1 MDILTFAANAVF
13 SSDHEE
19 ELCIPLTPTKGR
31 RPVFGE
37 LTNTIN
43 LSPEKLSDSSSLRA
57 LFTAPT
63 LATPKTKAKGGAAA
77 GAAGSC
83 TPGSRSLGR
92 GPHGKSLSSPSPG
105 SEAAARTPKREGAS
119 PHVGPGGDSCGRSP
133 LTPMSNLKLLTR
145 IASMEESISS
155 KKALFGRGDGASPAG
170 GAPAAR
176 APALPAGGPA
186 STLRRHNSD
195 CLGQAN
201 TRGRLGRSTALRK
214 HPTSSDYPTPS
225 SPGNLVMESVGH
237 IPSVD
242 DSSAARASE
251 GSRKDKSL
259 GLLSEKFLEHFPMEV
274 SFLETPR
281 RLVIDEVA
289 SMLGTERRRVYDI
302 INVLES
308 LNMAA
313 RVQKNM
319 YQWMGQL
326 HLQETLGRLKALG
339 HKLDVGAQLQALQHF
354 DHDFKFPQRIKTSL
368 QGDGE
373 KTDTRREK
381 SLGILCQK
389 FLMLLL
395 VSPEPHMISL
405 DNAARMLVGEA
416 GEDGERLRTRG
427 RRLYDIA
434 NVLASLGLVRRVP
447 TAKAFQYIG
456 PQVEAV
462 TSEED
467 TLGVLHRHSLLPSRL
482 GSSGGKEN
490 LVSSYGDHEVTPSN
504 SVPPVQKRG
513 RPRKLSTDFGTSAV
527 PAKRTKLQRTKSE
540 DVSTSKQSRKI
551 MRHPSLHDI
560 CQVAEVEREK
570 LLESE
575 RLQRSRSTDNSHSG
589 HAGPSPS
596 SERSEESSS
605 DFAGFKPITSV
616 PQPSLRTLL
625 QRRFTNRTKIPIALT
640 FQTPP
645 QGDNESTHLRSP
657 AQIITKHSPSV
668 AKVLHVAP
676 EASQTLHPDTVP
688 TVPSPRNIPVFSQT
702 SSPFYPV
709 NSGSV
714 STQNACL
721 TQNQQMKPVV
731 VVKGGSRLMNSSHN
745 QSRVVPVGSTTTQ
758 GPQVIKLITR
768 TGGYMQQEPSTVIT
782 VLPAGQAVS
791 KFNPQKHLIQ
801 TGGGFQQ
808 ISQGI
813 YTNGKKV
820 ISNSTGSVRCEVPVQ
835 GKVFTEQ
842 RQVSS
847 QPCTV
852 YTVSR
857 NMVTE
862 KTFPRVNSA
871 EGLHMPTVIQKYLG
885 PSLQSGSTSEPRFL
899 QISQSHTTAF
909 QIQNSVLK
917 SGGMSTV
924 RTASFR
930 ESSRSSPPMP
940 STQQAGNQ
948 ASTWQPS
955 PESSSTDSEL
965 EQIFGD
971 SFKFTRPKILVQ
983 ASSGQIAPHLNQHT

>member
-13 SSDHEE
+13 SSDQDE

-43 LSPEKLSDSSSLRA
+43 LSPEKLNDSSSLRA

-63 LATPKTKAKGGAAA
+63 LTTPKTKAKGGVAA
-77 GAAGSC
+77 GAAGSN

-119 PHVGPGGDSCGRSP
+119 PQVGPGGDSCGRSP

-155 KKALFGRGDGASPAG
+155 KKALFGHEKSACGDGASPTKG
-170 GAPAAR
+170 TLPAK

-201 TRGRLGRSTALRK
+201 TRAKLGRSTTLRK

-225 SPGNLVMESVGH
+225 SPGNLVMESVGR

-242 DSSAARASE
+242 DSCATRASE

-289 SMLGTERRRVYDI
+289 AMLGTERRRVYDI

-467 TLGVLHRHSLLPSRL
+467 TLGILHRHSLLPSRL

-504 SVPPVQKRG
+504 SVPP
-513 RPRKLSTDFGTSAV
+513 
-527 PAKRTKLQRTKSE
+527 RTRSE

-575 RLQRSRSTDNSHSG
+575 RLQRSRSSDSSHSG
-589 HAGPSPS
+589 HTGPTPS
-596 SERSEESSS
+596 SSEISEESSS
-605 DFAGFKPITSV
+605 DLAGFKPITSV
-616 PQPSLRTLL
+616 PQSSLRTLL

-657 AQIITKHSPSV
+657 AQIITKHAPSV
-668 AKVLHVAP
+668 AKT
-676 EASQTLHPDTVP
+676 SQIVHPDT
-688 TVPSPRNIPVFSQT
+688 TTMIPSPRNIPIFAQT

-709 NSGSV
+709 NTGSAN
-714 STQNACL
+714 TPNTCL
-721 TQNQQMKPVV
+721 SQNQQVKPVV
-731 VVKGGSRLMNSSHN
+731 VVKGGNRFMNNSQN
-745 QSRVVPVGSTTTQ
+745 QSRVMSVGSTATQ

-791 KFNPQKHLIQ
+791 KITPQKHIVQ
-801 TGGGFQQ
+801 SGRGFQQ

-820 ISNSTGSVRCEVPVQ
+820 VSNSTSSVKCEVPVQ

-847 QPCTV
+847 QPCTI

-871 EGLHMPTVIQKYLG
+871 EVLHMPTVVQKYQG
-885 PSLQSGSTSEPRFL
+885 PSVQNGSTSESRFS
-899 QISQSHTTAF
+899 QISQSQTTTF
-909 QIQNSVLK
+909 QIQNSVSK
-917 SGGMSTV
+917 SGGMTTV

-930 ESSRSSPPMP
+930 ENSRSSPPMP
-940 STQQAGNQ
+940 NTLQTSNQ